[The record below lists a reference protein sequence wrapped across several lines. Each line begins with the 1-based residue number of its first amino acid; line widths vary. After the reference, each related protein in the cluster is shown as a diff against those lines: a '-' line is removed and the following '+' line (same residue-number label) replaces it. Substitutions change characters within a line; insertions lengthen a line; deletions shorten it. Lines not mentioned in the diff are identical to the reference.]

1 MQYQQH
7 SPPRFVLPCAFVV
20 GQNASRGVAGAT
32 WITRSDSA
40 ARADKTNGE
49 RVCAAGQSVPWEPGV
64 RMHTYVHTNIE
75 VGRKGTPEVER

>member
-1 MQYQQH
+1 M
-7 SPPRFVLPCAFVV
+7 
-20 GQNASRGVAGAT
+20 
-32 WITRSDSA
+32 ITRSDSA